1 MKINKF
7 TALFIIVGATMI
19 LNVKGLTAQ
28 NNSSH
33 QMEHDNGHGAHPKLH
48 ATKLLIA
55 NSAPTQPGQDAFGA
69 IQEIINMLE
78 ADPDTDWSKVDIS
91 KLRSHL
97 VDMNR
102 MVMGTQ
108 VARKNIEGGL
118 ELIVTGS
125 AQTLQ
130 SIHNML
136 PAHAPMING
145 LNDWSARVK
154 VTANGAILTVTA
166 KSDKEIL
173 HIRGLGFY
181 GLMASGSHHQ
191 AHHIS
196 LARGVNVHL
205 KH

>member
-33 QMEHDNGHGAHPKLH
+33 QMKHDNGHGAHPKLH

>member
-33 QMEHDNGHGAHPKLH
+33 QMKHDNGHGAHPKLH

-102 MVMGTQ
+102 MVMGTH

-181 GLMASGSHHQ
+181 GLLASGSHHQ

-205 KH
+205 KQ

>member
-33 QMEHDNGHGAHPKLH
+33 QMKHDNGHGAHPKLH

-205 KH
+205 KQ

>member
-33 QMEHDNGHGAHPKLH
+33 QMKHDNGHGAHPKLH

-55 NSAPTQPGQDAFGA
+55 NSTPTQPGQDAFGA

-205 KH
+205 KQ

>member
-33 QMEHDNGHGAHPKLH
+33 QMKHDNGHGAHPKLH

-55 NSAPTQPGQDAFGA
+55 NSAPTQPGQDVFGA

-181 GLMASGSHHQ
+181 GLLASGSHHQ

-205 KH
+205 KQ

>member
-33 QMEHDNGHGAHPKLH
+33 QMKHDNGHGAHPKLH

-181 GLMASGSHHQ
+181 GLLASGSHHQ

-205 KH
+205 KQ

>member
-33 QMEHDNGHGAHPKLH
+33 QMKHDNAHGAHPKLH

-145 LNDWSARVK
+145 LNDWSAWVK

-191 AHHIS
+191 AHHIN
-196 LARGVNVHL
+196 LARGVNVHI

>member
-33 QMEHDNGHGAHPKLH
+33 QMKHDNGHGAHPKLH

-55 NSAPTQPGQDAFGA
+55 NSTPTQPGQDAFGA

-118 ELIVTGS
+118 EFIVTGS

-181 GLMASGSHHQ
+181 GLLASGSHHQ

-205 KH
+205 KQ